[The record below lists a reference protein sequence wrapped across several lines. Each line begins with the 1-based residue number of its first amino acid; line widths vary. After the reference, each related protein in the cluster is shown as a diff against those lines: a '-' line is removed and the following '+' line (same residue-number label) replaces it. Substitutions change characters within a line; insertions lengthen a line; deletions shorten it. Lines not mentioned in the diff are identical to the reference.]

1 MSETKLCV
9 VATGA
14 DADAMVVHAVA
25 AMDAGADMVELRL
38 DLMSDPAEELNSL
51 VGALKALLRD
61 VDLAASL
68 RAPRDGGSFQGTEE
82 ERLGILA
89 ELASTG
95 VGWVDLEGNLA
106 PSVMHDLSDAARKA
120 GSRVLVSWHVG
131 REEDWDDVGIRCRA
145 AFKDGLADAIKVVL
159 PVEDR
164 QGLDA
169 YMAFSWSLSREGVS
183 HVLLP
188 SGRLSRLGRALA
200 PVTGTRWVYTEVSQ
214 AGYQGPLGIPRFDE
228 ISSAWQRMGLRAIPG
243 EPARPPPPLE
253 AEDASG
259 EWTLLALLGDPVA
272 HTNSPVV
279 HHTAMRILGMRGAYV
294 PYRTA
299 PGDVARSLADLQ
311 AAGAIGCNV
320 TVPLKMEAAA
330 SVDDLGE
337 TARRSGAV
345 NTVVFGENGL
355 TRGENTDV
363 DGVTLAAHEIMARE
377 CPGCTALVL
386 GTGGAA
392 RGAVVGLHEWGAKV
406 LATGRNPD
414 HLANM
419 VADME
424 GLAEPVSPL
433 DLDGLKGQVDLL
445 VQCTSQGMSGVPPSG
460 HLMPVRVL
468 EEVAAR
474 AVLDMVYAPG
484 GTDLVR
490 GARMAGLPASGGERV
505 LLHQAA
511 VGFRHWTGRDPPLGQ
526 MERAL
531 LQAIGQ

>member
-1 MSETKLCV
+1 MTGTFLCV
-9 VATGA
+9 VATGE
-14 DADAMVVHAVA
+14 DADSMVTHAMA

-38 DLMSDPAEELNSL
+38 DLMSNPAEELNSL
-51 VGALKALLRD
+51 VGALTNLLSD

-68 RAPRDGGSFQGTEE
+68 RTPRDGGSFSGTEE

-95 VGWVDLEGNLA
+95 IGWIDLEGYLT
-106 PSVMHDLSDAARKA
+106 PSVVGDLSMAARKA
-120 GSRVLVSWHVG
+120 GSRVLISWHVD
-131 REEDWDDVGIRCRA
+131 REDDWDDVGIRCRA

-169 YMAFSWSLSREGVS
+169 YLAFSWSLSREGVS

-200 PVTGTRWVYTEVSQ
+200 PVTGTRWVYTETSKE
-214 AGYQGPLGIPRFDE
+214 GYLGPLGIPRFDE
-228 ISSAWQRMGLRAIPG
+228 IHSAWQRMGLRTIHG
-243 EPARPPPPLE
+243 EPARPPPPLK
-253 AEDASG
+253 AEDG
-259 EWTLLALLGDPVA
+259 GGDWTLLALLGDPVA
-272 HTNSPVV
+272 HTNSPGV
-279 HHTAMRILGMRGAYV
+279 HHTAMRVLGMRGAYV

-311 AAGAIGCNV
+311 AAGALGCNV

-330 SVDDLGE
+330 SVDELGE
-337 TARRSGAV
+337 TARRSDAV
-345 NTVVFGENGL
+345 NTVVFEEDGS

-363 DGVTLAAHEIMARE
+363 DGVALTAHELMEEE

-419 VADME
+419 VADLE
-424 GLAEPVSPL
+424 GLR
-433 DLDGLKGQVDLL
+433 GQVDLL

-468 EEVAAR
+468 EEVAAK
-474 AVLDMVYAPG
+474 AVLDMVYSPG

-490 GARMAGLPASGGERV
+490 GARMAGLPAAGGERV

-511 VGFRHWTGRDPPLGQ
+511 VGFRHWTGLDPPVGL